1 MKARIVRIGN
11 SQGIR
16 IPKPLL
22 EQTGLADEVDLE
34 VEGDCL
40 VVRAAGRPRA
50 FPSTLALPSG
60 EAGPA
65 GMMVAEPMALRR
77 EDEGRHLSRLLDRAL
92 AGEEVVVTRSGKA
105 VAKLVPLPREPRRPG
120 SLAGR
125 LTIAPDFDA
134 PLPEG
139 IAAAFRGE
147 GGDGE

>member
-16 IPKPLL
+16 IPKLLL
-22 EQTGLADEVDLE
+22 EQTGLADEVELE

-40 VVRAAGRPRA
+40 VVRSPGRPRA
-50 FPSTLALPSG
+50 FPSTLALPAG
-60 EAGPA
+60 EPGL
-65 GMMVAEPMALRR
+65 VAEPMAMRR

-92 AGEEVVVTRSGKA
+92 AGEEVIVTRSGKA

-134 PLPEG
+134 PLPDG
-139 IAAAFRGE
+139 MTAAFRGE
-147 GGDGE
+147 RE

>member
-16 IPKPLL
+16 IPKVLL
-22 EQTGLADEVDLE
+22 EQTGLADDVELE

-40 VVRAAGRPRA
+40 VVRSPGRPRA
-50 FPSTLALPSG
+50 FPSTLALPAG
-60 EAGPA
+60 EPGL
-65 GMMVAEPMALRR
+65 VAEPMAMRR

-92 AGEEVVVTRSGKA
+92 AGEEVIVTRSGKP

-125 LTIAPDFDA
+125 LTIAADFDA

-139 IAAAFRGE
+139 MAAAFRGE
-147 GGDGE
+147 RE

>member
-11 SQGIR
+11 SQGVR

-22 EQTGLADEVDLE
+22 EQTGLADEVELE

-40 VVRAAGRPRA
+40 VIRATGRPRA
-50 FPSTLALPSG
+50 FPSTLVLPSG
-60 EAGPA
+60 EA
-65 GMMVAEPMALRR
+65 GMMVAEPMAVRR
-77 EDEGRHLSRLLDRAL
+77 EDEGRHLSRMLDRAL
-92 AGEEVVVTRSGKA
+92 SGEEVVVTRGGRP

-120 SLAGR
+120 SLVGR

-139 IAAAFRGE
+139 LAAAFRG
-147 GGDGE
+147 DGE